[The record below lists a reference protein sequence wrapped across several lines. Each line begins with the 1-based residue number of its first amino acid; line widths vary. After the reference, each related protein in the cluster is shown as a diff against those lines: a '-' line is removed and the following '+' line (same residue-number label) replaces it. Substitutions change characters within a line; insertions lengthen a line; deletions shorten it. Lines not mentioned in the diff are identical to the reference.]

1 MIAMF
6 KIIEKNELAARV
18 FRYVVK
24 VPDIA
29 RKAKPG
35 QFIILRIHDG
45 GERIPI
51 TIADMNPVEGTL
63 TLYVQVVGKTTYQMS
78 LLKAGEGLM
87 DVVGP
92 LGMPSAIEPV
102 GTVVGIGG
110 GFGIAALYPI
120 LRAHHQ
126 AGNRTIS
133 IIGGRSKDLLILRDE
148 ISHVSDS
155 ALIATDDGSL
165 GTKGFVTDVL
175 RSLLASGEKI
185 DLVIAIGPL
194 IMMQAVS
201 ERTRP
206 SGIRTMVSM
215 NPIMMDGTGMCG
227 ACRVNVGGEMKFAC
241 IDGPEFDGHQV
252 NFEEVLNRL
261 KMYLPEEKLAMDR
274 YRESLEAE
282 CLAGG

>member
-1 MIAMF
+1 MF
-6 KIIEKNELAARV
+6 KIIEKNELAAKV

-24 VPDIA
+24 APDIA

-35 QFIILRIHDG
+35 QFVILRIHEG

-51 TIADMNPVEGTL
+51 TIADMNPLEGTL

-78 LLKAGEGLM
+78 LLRAGEDLM

-92 LGMPSAIEPV
+92 LGMPSDIELM

-120 LRAHHQ
+120 LRAHHR

-133 IIGGRSKDLLILRDE
+133 IIGGRSKDVLILRDE
-148 ISHVSDS
+148 ISRVSDS

-165 GTKGFVTDVL
+165 GTKGFVTEVL
-175 RSLLASGEKI
+175 RSLLESGEKI

-201 ERTRP
+201 EMTRP
-206 SGIRTMVSM
+206 GGVKTMVSM

-227 ACRVNVGGEMKFAC
+227 ACRVNVAGQMKFAC
-241 IDGPEFDGHQV
+241 IDGPEFDGHAV
-252 NFEEVLNRL
+252 NFGEVLNRL
-261 KMYLPEEKLAMDR
+261 KMYLPEEKLAMDK
-274 YRESLEAE
+274 YLETVESE
-282 CLAGG
+282 CRASRV

>member
-1 MIAMF
+1 MF
-6 KIIEKNELAARV
+6 KIIEKNELAAKV
-18 FRYVVK
+18 FRYVVSA
-24 VPDIA
+24 PDIA

-35 QFIILRIHDG
+35 QFVILRVHES

-51 TIADMNPVEGTL
+51 TIADMKPLDGSL

-78 LLKAGEGLM
+78 LLRAGEDLM

-92 LGMPSAIEPV
+92 LGMPSEIEPL
-102 GTVVGIGG
+102 GTVVGVGG

-120 LRAHHQ
+120 LRAHHR

-148 ISHVSDS
+148 ISRVSDS

-165 GTKGFVTDVL
+165 GTKGFVTEVL
-175 RSLLASGEKI
+175 RSLLESGEKI

-194 IMMQAVS
+194 VMMQAVS
-201 ERTRP
+201 EMTRP
-206 SGIRTMVSM
+206 GGIKTVVSM

-227 ACRVNVGGEMKFAC
+227 ACRVDVSGQMKFAC
-241 IDGPEFDGHQV
+241 IDGPEFDGHKV
-252 NFEEVLNRL
+252 NFGEVLNRL
-261 KMYLPEEKLAMDR
+261 RMYLPEEKLAMER
-274 YRESLEAE
+274 FLETIESE
-282 CLAGG
+282 CRAGRA

>member
-1 MIAMF
+1 MY
-6 KIIEKNELAARV
+6 KILEKTELASRV
-18 FRYVVK
+18 FRYVVT

-35 QFIILRIHDG
+35 QFIILRIDEA

-51 TIADMNPVEGTL
+51 TIADMNPLEGTI

-78 LLKAGEGLM
+78 LLKVGDELM

-92 LGMPSAIEPV
+92 LGVPSEIDTI

-120 LRAHHQ
+120 LREHHQ
-126 AGNRTIS
+126 LGNKTIS
-133 IIGGRSKDLLILRDE
+133 IIGGRSQNLLILKQE
-148 ISHVSDS
+148 ISQVSDLS
-155 ALIATDDGSL
+155 LVATDDGSL
-165 GTKGFVTDVL
+165 GTHGLVTDVL
-175 RSLLASGEKI
+175 ATLLNSAERIG
-185 DLVIAIGPL
+185 LVIAIGPL
-194 IMMQAVS
+194 VMMQAVS
-201 ERTRP
+201 EMTRP
-206 SGIRTMVSM
+206 YGIKTMVSM

-227 ACRVNVGGEMKFAC
+227 ACRVTVNGEMKFAC
-241 IDGPEFDGHQV
+241 IDGPEFDGHKV
-252 NFEEVLNRL
+252 NFGEVFHRL

-274 YRESLEAE
+274 YRESVESK